1 MFVNEKLIY
10 LALHKT
16 GCSHVI
22 KLLTSIPELN
32 GAIIGKHN
40 TIDSVSKEELGD
52 LSKKI
57 KSGNVRNPWDWYVSL
72 WAFGSMG
79 KGGLYD
85 KIINKSF
92 FRKINHPAAFFTPVK
107 KWKHV
112 YSDTNNPEL
121 FKAWLKMLLESRRRD
136 LSGFGDSKV
145 PDAIGFLT
153 YRYLNLYTH
162 DFKKKI
168 GDIKDFQQVR
178 EFDTQNNFLDFYIR
192 NEHLEDDFRTLM
204 KKVGTDENTVKEMLK
219 LPKTN
224 RSQRKDYRE
233 YYDKE
238 MIELVREK
246 DRLIIE
252 KHGYTF

>member
-1 MFVNEKLIY
+1 MFINEKLIY

-32 GAIIGKHN
+32 GVIIGKHN
-40 TIDSVSKEELGD
+40 TIASVSKEQLGD
-52 LSKKI
+52 VSKKI
-57 KSGNVRNPWDWYVSL
+57 KAGNVRNPWDWYVSL

-85 KIINKSF
+85 QIVKKSF
-92 FRKINHPAAFFTPVK
+92 FKKINHPAAFFAPVK
-107 KWKHV
+107 KWKQV
-112 YSDTNNPEL
+112 YADAENPEL
-121 FKAWLKMLLESRRRD
+121 FKIWLEMLLQSRRKD
-136 LSGFGDSKV
+136 LLGFGNSNMPDS
-145 PDAIGFLT
+145 IGLLT
-153 YRYLNLYTH
+153 YRYLNLYSNN
-162 DFKKKI
+162 FKT
-168 GDIKDFQQVR
+168 GVGRVNNFQELK
-178 EFDTQNNFLDFYIR
+178 EFDSKNNFLDFYIR
-192 NEHLEDDFRTLM
+192 NEHLEEDFRTLT
-204 KKVGTDENTVKEMLK
+204 KRLGADENAVNELLK

-224 RSQRKDYRE
+224 RSLRKDYRE
-233 YYDKE
+233 YYDKD